1 MLENVSLLGLFVSA
15 LLAATPIPFQSELLF
30 VALQT
35 LGTENIWLMILIA
48 AVGNTIGSL
57 VTYGIG
63 LGVTRWKNRKWFPA
77 TEAQLAR
84 GHRWFERWGIGL
96 LLLSWAPGGD
106 LICLISG
113 ILRMSLWLFIPL
125 VFVAKA
131 GRYAVLAWLTA
142 EAIKLAS

>member
-1 MLENVSLLGLFVSA
+1 MLENVSLFGLFVSA
-15 LLAATPIPFQSELLF
+15 LLAATPIPFQSELVF

-35 LGTENIWLMILIA
+35 LGTQNIWLMILIA

-57 VTYGIG
+57 VTYVIG
-63 LGVTRWKNRKWFPA
+63 LGVTHLKDRKWFPA
-77 TEAQLAR
+77 SEAQLAR

-106 LICLISG
+106 LICLVAG
-113 ILRMSLWLFIPL
+113 ILRMSMWLFIPL

>member
-1 MLENVSLLGLFVSA
+1 MLENASLIGLFVSA
-15 LLAATPIPFQSELLF
+15 LLAATPIPFQSEIVF
-30 VALQT
+30 VGLQT
-35 LGTENIWLMILIA
+35 AGTAPIWQLILVG

-57 VTYGIG
+57 VTYALGY
-63 LGVTRWKNRKWFPA
+63 GVTHWRDRKWFPA

-106 LICLISG
+106 LICLVAG
-113 ILRMSLWLFIPL
+113 ILRMSLWIFVPL

-142 EAIKLAS
+142 GAIGLVN

>member
-15 LLAATPIPFQSELLF
+15 LLAATPIPFQSEVVF

-35 LGTENIWLMILIA
+35 LGTQNIWLMILVA

-57 VTYGIG
+57 VTYAIG
-63 LGVTRWKNRKWFPA
+63 LGVTRWKDRKWFPA
-77 TEAQLAR
+77 NETQLAR

-106 LICLISG
+106 LICLVAG
-113 ILRMSLWLFIPL
+113 ILRMSMWLFLPL
-125 VFVAKA
+125 VFLAKA

-142 EAIKLAS
+142 QAIGLAS

>member
-1 MLENVSLLGLFVSA
+1 MLENVSLFGLFVSA
-15 LLAATPIPFQSELLF
+15 LLAATPIPFQSELVF

-35 LGTENIWLMILIA
+35 LGTQNIWLMILIA

-57 VTYGIG
+57 VTYVIG
-63 LGVTRWKNRKWFPA
+63 LGVTHWKDRKWFPA